1 MVMYFDSIN
10 DFFAMDGYAG
20 YVRSAYAISFLSM
33 LWILFSSLTTKR
45 RLLREI
51 KNRMAREQRI
61 KEAKTLENTL

>member
-1 MVMYFDSIN
+1 MYFDSIN
-10 DFFAMDGYAG
+10 DFFAMGGYAG
-20 YVRSAYAISFLSM
+20 YVWSAYAISFLSM

-51 KNRMAREQRI
+51 KNKMAREQRI